1 MSYFGSS
8 REFDSGLW
16 MFSSGCS
23 NSENDH
29 SMMSVKSRYQSES
42 YYTVIDSSEVNL
54 VRKVEHDAA
63 RSKMESAGTAKTMS
77 VNV

>member
-1 MSYFGSS
+1 MQRTMSA
-8 REFDSGLW
+8 
-16 MFSSGCS
+16 
-23 NSENDH
+23 
-29 SMMSVKSRYQSES
+29 KSRYQSES